1 MPVSSTRTPQQWQSR
16 ARELHNLATLTDTG
30 PVKRAMGVVEGE
42 YGRLARNSPRWR
54 VGSRVA
60 RKDGPI
66 LGTIV
71 DAGGRIKVKWDGG
84 ETSYFRRDRHANV
97 MLTD

>member
-1 MPVSSTRTPQQWQSR
+1 
-16 ARELHNLATLTDTG
+16 
-30 PVKRAMGVVEGE
+30 MGVVEGE